1 LINNRNQIALED
13 ILNFCSKIEIY
24 IKDMTKVDFENN
36 ELVIDAV
43 LRNLELIGEAS
54 RRLSNEL
61 MSRYSKIPW
70 KKIIGLRNIV
80 IHEYSDVDLDI
91 IWDIVTKNIPETK
104 ENIQEI
110 YNKIINEK

>member
-1 LINNRNQIALED
+1 MN
-13 ILNFCSKIEIY
+13 
-24 IKDMTKVDFENN
+24 KVDFENN
-36 ELVIDAV
+36 EMVIDAV

-54 RRLSNEL
+54 KRLSNEFINK
-61 MSRYSKIPW
+61 YSNIPW

-80 IHEYSDVDLDI
+80 IHEYSDVDIDI

-110 YNKIINEK
+110 YNELLDEKKEVP